1 MMLTMQISNLW
12 DEHMTLI
19 SKILTLL
26 QDNGFTVNPLKCEW
40 AVKETDW
47 LEYWLTPMDLK
58 PRKKKIEAVLR
69 MQPPSNLKQL
79 RGFVGMVNYYRDMW
93 PHRSHILVGGP
104 AQVFPPIYFLGVGDL
119 IFRRAETP
127 QKIDRSQ
134 TKRGR
139 FFDTMRIAPPPPPSS
154 RFYN

>member
-1 MMLTMQISNLW
+1 MA
-12 DEHMTLI
+12 LI

-47 LEYWLTPMDLK
+47 LGYWLTLMGSK
-58 PRKKKIEAVLR
+58 PWNKKIEAMLR

-93 PHRSHILVGGP
+93 PHRSHIIL
-104 AQVFPPIYFLGVGDL
+104 APITAKTGTPKKGV
-119 IFRRAETP
+119 
-127 QKIDRSQ
+127 K
-134 TKRGR
+134 
-139 FFDTMRIAPPPPPSS
+139 APPFEWTPEMQKAFDQMKALMAADVLCAYSDHNKP
-154 RFYN
+154 FKIYTDYF